1 MFASCVSV
9 RTTMR
14 RDGQHAPATKLSS
27 PPRPASFTTRTTNL
41 FTCKSHINYAFILA
55 PEQFKGLND
64 ARCIKRRTETGAAC
78 HTTDSV

>member
-27 PPRPASFTTRTTNL
+27 PPRPASFTTRTDLMMRVASNAERKL
-41 FTCKSHINYAFILA
+41 
-55 PEQFKGLND
+55 EQRATPQTVCEL
-64 ARCIKRRTETGAAC
+64 GAANNNGENC
-78 HTTDSV
+78 LPTSLRSGL